1 MRPTPTRLPDELLAQ
16 ACRTLGVEGAPDEAL
31 LNPAVRAAVQ
41 AAVRAQIVGRPQR
54 HVGHHVTPRVERE
67 SRTQTCFAFDD
78 QTVDLKRLAANDADE
93 D

>member
-1 MRPTPTRLPDELLAQ
+1 MRPTPTRLPDDLLAP
-16 ACRTLGVEGAPDEAL
+16 ACRTLGVEGSPDEAL

-54 HVGHHVTPRVERE
+54 RAGRPIAPRAAVI
-67 SRTQTCFAFDD
+67 QTTLGFDD
-78 QTVDLKRLAANDADE
+78 DVVDIKRRAANDTDE

>member
-1 MRPTPTRLPDELLAQ
+1 MRPTPTRLPDDLLAP
-16 ACRTLGVEGAPDEAL
+16 ACRTLGVEGSADEAL

-54 HVGHHVTPRVERE
+54 HTGRFTQPKSTP
-67 SRTQTCFAFDD
+67 TQTTLGFDGEY
-78 QTVDLKRLAANDADE
+78 VDIKRRAANDIDE

>member
-16 ACRTLGVEGAPDEAL
+16 ACRTLGVEGTPDEAL

-54 HVGHHVTPRVERE
+54 HVGHALAPRHAPV
-67 SRTQTCFAFDD
+67 TQTCFAFDESF
-78 QTVDLKRLAANDADE
+78 VDLKRRAANDE

>member
-54 HVGHHVTPRVERE
+54 HVGRFTTPRRDPE
-67 SRTQTCFAFDD
+67 TQTCFAFDD
-78 QTVDLKRLAANDADE
+78 SFIDLKRRAANDGDE
-93 D
+93 E

>member
-54 HVGHHVTPRVERE
+54 HVGHAITPRRA
-67 SRTQTCFAFDD
+67 SITQTCFAFDD
-78 QTVDLKRLAANDADE
+78 SFVDLKRRAANDGDE
-93 D
+93 E

>member
-54 HVGHHVTPRVERE
+54 HVGRHVTPRAE

-78 QTVDLKRLAANDADE
+78 QIVDLKRLAANDADE
-93 D
+93 E

>member
-1 MRPTPTRLPDELLAQ
+1 MRPIPTRLPDELLAP
-16 ACRTLGVEGAPDEAL
+16 ACRTLGVDPDEAL

-54 HVGHHVTPRVERE
+54 HVGRAVPPRATP
-67 SRTQTCFAFDD
+67 TQAPLAFDENY
-78 QTVDLKRLAANDADE
+78 VDIKRRAANDKDE